1 MNIDA
6 KAKEVASSCACFKLR
21 KASRAITQYYDA
33 ALEPCGIKVTQ
44 FTLLVALAL
53 SGPVPVGVL
62 AEELVLDRTT
72 LTRNVA
78 LLTRDGLAEMVPGQ
92 DKRVKLLRLSAS
104 GRQLLARA
112 IPLWEEAQ
120 TSIVNR
126 IGKNNWRD
134 ISLKLTAMTAL
145 TLLP

>member
-6 KAKEVASSCACFKLR
+6 KAREIASSCACFKLR

-33 ALEPCGIKVTQ
+33 ALEPCSIKVTQ

-53 SGPVPVGVL
+53 AGPVPVGVL

-78 LLTRDGLAEMVPGQ
+78 LLMRDGLAEMVPGQ
-92 DKRVKLLRLSAS
+92 DKRVKLLQLSVR
-104 GRQLLARA
+104 GRVLLARA
-112 IPLWEEAQ
+112 IPLWQEAQ
-120 TSIVNR
+120 TSIVAR
-126 IGKNNWRD
+126 FGKNNWRD
-134 ISLKLTAMTAL
+134 ISQKLAAITFLA
-145 TLLP
+145 LLP